1 MQFTF
6 FIPLWVILSCII
18 IASSITI
25 YGYII
30 IAQPIQRVVR
40 NLLIALRIVA
50 IAVLLCCLLAPVVI
64 EKKDITPPTHLSI
77 LVDSSQSMQM
87 EDNYQGKTD
96 ISRFDQVRQ
105 LLFSDANEFLNTL
118 NSQYKVHIYNFD
130 SMLYK
135 NTAMDN
141 SSKPTGFL
149 TDIDLSTREVV
160 EIWKGQ
166 PNAGIVLITD
176 GGHNASS
183 FSTNELALLQVPV
196 YALGVGSPKRPKD
209 ILIQNIEVLPIVYTG
224 HECVIR
230 IQVAQKGYNNESI
243 RVSLR
248 ESGSNRLIDAT
259 ILSFP
264 KDNGEQS
271 SIVDAS
277 GIADETQHYIELKM
291 TPDKEGNFQYKVV
304 LPTLEDELTSANN
317 EKTFSL
323 KVIKAKLNVFYYEGR
338 PRWEYAFLK
347 RTLERDPDINATF
360 AVRSIKTNTETV
372 LNQNRGYY
380 PQEPGIESNQ
390 FPTTPEELNKF
401 DILILGDITFGHLQ
415 STQQQAIK
423 DFVEKHGKAVI
434 FLPSHNAFGENGFN
448 KTRFASI
455 LPIQIPER
463 GCSEQKREFAVE
475 LTQAG
480 LFHPMLQIDDDFERN
495 IDIWQELPALT
506 NSFRDFQ
513 LRAGATTLLKKQDGQ
528 PVLLFQRVGL
538 GKSLLFAAEGI
549 WNWGFGVNAFKDTIY
564 LTVYQQFWAQVL
576 RWMEQDSDEN
586 KVYISTNASTYLQ
599 GEEVEINVR
608 TFSNTFKPQENS
620 EVQITVTSPRDSTFS
635 LRTRTKGD
643 DSQSDSA
650 SSYNAKFKAEDT
662 GIYKIHAVGKSGNIN
677 IGEDE
682 IDIAVQPQLVELE
695 SPQLNEA
702 LLRQITEQTG
712 GVYLNIEEA
721 HMLPEKISK
730 VENSVFVDTKR
741 DLWAHPLLLI
751 FIVGLLGSEWFVRKR
766 MGLV

>member
-64 EKKDITPPTHLSI
+64 EKKDITPPTHLSL

-183 FSTNELALLQVPV
+183 FSINEIALLQVPV

-230 IQVAQKGYNNESI
+230 IQVVQKGYNNESI

-271 SIVDAS
+271 SIVDVS
-277 GIADETQHYIELKM
+277 GIADETQHFIELKM
-291 TPDKEGNFQYKVV
+291 TPDKER
-304 LPTLEDELTSANN
+304 EL
-317 EKTFSL
+317 
-323 KVIKAKLNVFYYEGR
+323 
-338 PRWEYAFLK
+338 
-347 RTLERDPDINATF
+347 
-360 AVRSIKTNTETV
+360 
-372 LNQNRGYY
+372 
-380 PQEPGIESNQ
+380 
-390 FPTTPEELNKF
+390 
-401 DILILGDITFGHLQ
+401 
-415 STQQQAIK
+415 
-423 DFVEKHGKAVI
+423 
-434 FLPSHNAFGENGFN
+434 
-448 KTRFASI
+448 
-455 LPIQIPER
+455 
-463 GCSEQKREFAVE
+463 
-475 LTQAG
+475 
-480 LFHPMLQIDDDFERN
+480 
-495 IDIWQELPALT
+495 
-506 NSFRDFQ
+506 
-513 LRAGATTLLKKQDGQ
+513 
-528 PVLLFQRVGL
+528 
-538 GKSLLFAAEGI
+538 
-549 WNWGFGVNAFKDTIY
+549 
-564 LTVYQQFWAQVL
+564 
-576 RWMEQDSDEN
+576 
-586 KVYISTNASTYLQ
+586 
-599 GEEVEINVR
+599 
-608 TFSNTFKPQENS
+608 
-620 EVQITVTSPRDSTFS
+620 
-635 LRTRTKGD
+635 
-643 DSQSDSA
+643 
-650 SSYNAKFKAEDT
+650 
-662 GIYKIHAVGKSGNIN
+662 
-677 IGEDE
+677 
-682 IDIAVQPQLVELE
+682 
-695 SPQLNEA
+695 
-702 LLRQITEQTG
+702 
-712 GVYLNIEEA
+712 
-721 HMLPEKISK
+721 
-730 VENSVFVDTKR
+730 SV
-741 DLWAHPLLLI
+741 
-751 FIVGLLGSEWFVRKR
+751 
-766 MGLV
+766 